1 MWGRKDVGD
10 EGKLQ
15 AKHRTGLGLDILMAV
30 ALTLGGVAT
39 RVPYL
44 AQIPVFSD
52 EVLQTL
58 YALHIQPGESL
69 PLAGA
74 DAYSGPLFTYILAAG
89 LRVFGSTPVTPRIV
103 VMILG
108 ALTVGLT
115 YFLARALELSRPW
128 AALVG
133 LLMAANPHH
142 ILVSSHHAASTVT
155 LALFST
161 AFLTALA
168 VSIKRESGPWLVVA
182 GALLG
187 LAGQANPVITLVLPG
202 VAVWFLM
209 QRKMSIGLRTRWP
222 YLAGIA
228 CLATYAPVIIYN
240 VQTELLSVQ
249 IGAGQTYVW
258 QPTLS
263 LTTFAGN
270 LGRLMLQLCRQI
282 GGVLEGDESARN
294 LAGMPILFS
303 AWAGAGL
310 VVAARR
316 GLSLPVWVVASQV
329 LIMPWL
335 SNYYGMTIETRFTNQ
350 LTPLILVA
358 MAALAREAWIWTRRR
373 LSGSSLAQ
381 PTAWLAGIL
390 LAAISLWPLVP
401 LLRYYAHETAA
412 GRSNVPHFAFAQDFI
427 RQWRGE
433 KILVSDSLGR
443 FNPTEFLLAT
453 NRIPYDAMPLGRI
466 MERLVT
472 GQEKGR
478 VILVLDKDDLAR
490 VQTQAD
496 LITWDSPGMQAAR
509 QMGYGAYTIADAGQ
523 VRKPTFVFTDT
534 TLGPTLHTVQAD
546 FANQLAVIGYEIRP
560 ERPATG
566 GELIVNIHWQAL
578 AAMPVAYTGFLHLVE
593 PDGRLIT
600 QDDHE
605 LGRGFY
611 RTLYWQPGE
620 VVREKYTLALP
631 KDMPVGEYT
640 LRVGVYSFPSLER
653 LAVRASNMP
662 AQGNIVTLGTVHVG
676 P

>member
-1 MWGRKDVGD
+1 MWAHKHAAERS
-10 EGKLQ
+10 KLQ
-15 AKHRTGLGLDILMAV
+15 AKHQTRLGLDILIAV

-52 EVLQTL
+52 EVLQTI
-58 YALHIQPGESL
+58 YALRIQPGEPL

-74 DAYSGPLFTYILAAG
+74 DAYSGPLFTYILAIG
-89 LRVFGSTPVTPRIV
+89 LRVLGSSPVTPRIV
-103 VMILG
+103 VMIMG
-108 ALTVGLT
+108 ALTVGLV
-115 YFLARALELSRPW
+115 YLLARALGLSRPW

-133 LLMAANPHH
+133 LMLAANPHH
-142 ILVSSHHAASTVT
+142 ILVNSHHAASTVT

-161 AFLTALA
+161 AFLAALA
-168 VSIKRESGPWLVVA
+168 VSIKRGSGPWLVVA

-202 VAVWFLM
+202 VAVWFLL

-222 YLAGIA
+222 YLAAIA
-228 CLATYAPVIIYN
+228 CLATYAPVILYN
-240 VQTELLSVQ
+240 VQNELLSVH

-258 QPTLS
+258 QPNLS
-263 LTTFAGN
+263 LTTFAEN
-270 LGRLMLQLCRQI
+270 LGRLVLQLGRQVS
-282 GGVLEGDESARN
+282 GVLEGDESPRD
-294 LAGMPILFS
+294 LAGIPILFS
-303 AWAGAGL
+303 AWAMAGL

-316 GLSLPVWVVASQV
+316 GPSLPVWAVASQV
-329 LIMPWL
+329 LIMPWV
-335 SNYYGMTIETRFTNQ
+335 SNYYGMTIETRFTNH
-350 LTPLILVA
+350 LTPLILVT
-358 MAALAREAWIWTRRR
+358 MAVLAREAWTCTRDR
-373 LSGSSLAQ
+373 LSGSSIAK
-381 PTAWLAGIL
+381 PTAWLAGVL
-390 LAAISLWPLVP
+390 LVAVSLWPLVA
-401 LLRYYAHETAA
+401 LFRYYAHETAA
-412 GRSNVPHFAFAQDFI
+412 GRSNAPHFAFAQDFI

-443 FNPTEFLLAT
+443 FNPTEYFLAT

-466 MERLVT
+466 MERLAT

-478 VILVLDKDDLAR
+478 VMLMLDKDDLAR

-496 LITWDSPGMQAAR
+496 LITCDSAGMQAAR
-509 QMGYGAYTIADAGQ
+509 QMGYCAYTIADAQ
-523 VRKPTFVFTDT
+523 EVRKPTFVFTDT
-534 TLGPTLHTVQAD
+534 TLGPTMHAVQVD
-546 FANQLAVIGYEIRP
+546 FANRLGVIGYEIRP
-560 ERPATG
+560 ERQAAG
-566 GELIVNIHWQAL
+566 GELIVNVHWQAL
-578 AAMPVAYTGFLHLVE
+578 AAMPEAYTGFLHLDG

-631 KDMPVGEYT
+631 KEIPAGEYT
-640 LRVGVYSFPSLER
+640 LRVGVYGFPSLER
-653 LAVRASNMP
+653 LAVLSSNMP
-662 AQGNIVTLGTVHVG
+662 AQDNTVTLGMVHVG

>member
-1 MWGRKDVGD
+1 M
-10 EGKLQ
+10 Q
-15 AKHRTGLGLDILMAV
+15 AKLRTRPGLDILIAV

-58 YALHIQPGESL
+58 YALHIQPGEPL

-108 ALTVGLT
+108 ALTVGLA
-115 YFLARALELSRPW
+115 YFLARALGLSRLW

-133 LLMAANPHH
+133 LLMATNPHH

-161 AFLTALA
+161 AFLAALV
-168 VSIKRESGPWLVVA
+168 VSIQRESGPWLVVA

-222 YLAGIA
+222 YLAAIA
-228 CLATYAPVIIYN
+228 CLATYAPVVLYN
-240 VQTELLSVQ
+240 VQNELLSVRIVTGQ
-249 IGAGQTYVW
+249 IYVW
-258 QPTLS
+258 QPNLS
-263 LTTFAGN
+263 LTTFAEN
-270 LGRLMLQLCRQI
+270 LGRLMLQLCRQMS
-282 GGVLEGDESARN
+282 GVLEGDESLRD

-303 AWAGAGL
+303 AWAIAGL
-310 VVAARR
+310 AVAARR
-316 GLSLPVWVVASQV
+316 GPSLPVWAVASQV

-335 SNYYGMTIETRFTNQ
+335 SSYYGMTLETRFTNQ

-358 MAALAREAWIWTRRR
+358 MAALAREAWTWTRHR
-373 LSGSSLAQ
+373 LSGSSLVQ

-390 LAAISLWPLVP
+390 LAAVSLWPLVP
-401 LLRYYAHETAA
+401 LFRYYAHETAA
-412 GRSNVPHFAFAQDFI
+412 GRSNAPHFAFAQDFI

-453 NRIPYDAMPLGRI
+453 NRIPYAAMPLGRI
-466 MERLVT
+466 MERLAT

-478 VILVLDKDDLAR
+478 VILMLDKDDLAR

-496 LITWDSPGMQAAR
+496 LITLDSPGMQAAR
-509 QMGYGAYTIADAGQ
+509 QMGYGAYTIADARQ

-534 TLGPTLHTVQAD
+534 TLGPTLHAVQAD
-546 FANQLAVIGYEIRP
+546 FSSRLAVIGYEIRP
-560 ERPATG
+560 ARPAPG
-566 GELIVNIHWQAL
+566 GELIVNVHWQAL

-631 KDMPVGEYT
+631 KDMSVGEYT

-653 LAVRASNMP
+653 LAVLSSNIP
-662 AQGNIVTLGTVHVG
+662 AQDNSVTLGTVHVG